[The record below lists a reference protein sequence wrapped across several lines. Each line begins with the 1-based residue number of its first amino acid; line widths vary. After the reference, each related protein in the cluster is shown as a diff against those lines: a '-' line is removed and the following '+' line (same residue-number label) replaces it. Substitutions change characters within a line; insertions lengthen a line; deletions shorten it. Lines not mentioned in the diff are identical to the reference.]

1 MEVPEELRSI
11 AKGLLCD
18 LIDRQEESR
27 VSGEPFWSST
37 ETADIIARA
46 LLSERLAQK
55 ERGAKY
61 LEAKA
66 TEMRTGSNVSDMMA
80 RIFEDQANAIRN
92 QP

>member
-1 MEVPEELRSI
+1 V
-11 AKGLLCD
+11 
-18 LIDRQEESR
+18 
-27 VSGEPFWSST
+27 
-37 ETADIIARA
+37 ARA

-55 ERGAKY
+55 ERDAKY